1 LTRIFRYFPSKEDVV
16 IWDEYDPLAL
26 ELLEARSEDEPLAEA
41 LRRCVTRHWA
51 GSIDGTPSGLLT
63 RVRLSLTV
71 PELRARFLD
80 EQTHGLEL
88 LAPVLARK
96 RGTSADE
103 LHLRVVGSA
112 LFAAVFVALDLWQK
126 DGGKRDLLALLDDAT
141 EALAEGLHE
150 LQLRPRAQTCR
161 GLPLARDLPG

>member
-1 LTRIFRYFPSKEDVV
+1 MASTDAKS
-16 IWDEYDPLAL
+16 
-26 ELLEARSEDEPLAEA
+26 S
-41 LRRCVTRHWA
+41 
-51 GSIDGTPSGLLT
+51 
-63 RVRLSLTV
+63 LSLTV

-103 LHLRVVGSA
+103 LHLRV
-112 LFAAVFVALDLWQK
+112 AA
-126 DGGKRDLLALLDDAT
+126 RRCSR
-141 EALAEGLHE
+141 HE
-150 LQLRPRAQTCR
+150 LQLRLRAQTRR

>member
-112 LFAAVFVALDLWQK
+112 LFAARVA
-126 DGGKRDLLALLDDAT
+126 
-141 EALAEGLHE
+141 
-150 LQLRPRAQTCR
+150 AQTA
-161 GLPLARDLPG
+161 GPDTPGATARARPAGVGSQPRLG